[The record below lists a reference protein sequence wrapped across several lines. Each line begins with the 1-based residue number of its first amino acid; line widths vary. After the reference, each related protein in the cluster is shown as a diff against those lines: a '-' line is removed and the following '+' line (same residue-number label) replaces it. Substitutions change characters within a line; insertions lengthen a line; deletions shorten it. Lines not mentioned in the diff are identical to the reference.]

1 MVVVA
6 HPSAPLANQGHFSLI
21 YSCVKKWATSWWLRA
36 IVTQR
41 ITEVCPYKEHK
52 RREIRDQS
60 GQKLNEIIGM
70 WLIWLADEG
79 ATQVLLDKKEWNSFS
94 WLMISSVLQAMLA
107 TTALLGDM
115 GIEEEH
121 IKTNQDL
128 L

>member
-1 MVVVA
+1 M
-6 HPSAPLANQGHFSLI
+6 
-21 YSCVKKWATSWWLRA
+21 
-36 IVTQR
+36 
-41 ITEVCPYKEHK
+41 
-52 RREIRDQS
+52 
-60 GQKLNEIIGM
+60 
-70 WLIWLADEG
+70 
-79 ATQVLLDKKEWNSFS
+79 LDKKEWNSFS